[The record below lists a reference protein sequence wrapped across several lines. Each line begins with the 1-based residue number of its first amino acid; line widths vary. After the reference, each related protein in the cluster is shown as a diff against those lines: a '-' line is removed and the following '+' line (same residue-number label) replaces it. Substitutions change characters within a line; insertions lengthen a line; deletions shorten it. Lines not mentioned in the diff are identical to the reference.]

1 MTLQSLLVAFT
12 CTIDFFLAFIL
23 TVYVLTERK
32 KLPRQHIV
40 LYIVLIGLFVANIG
54 LILYH

>member
-1 MTLQSLLVAFT
+1 MTLLSILSAFT

-23 TVYVLTERK
+23 TVYIASERK
-32 KLPRQHIV
+32 KLARQHIV
-40 LYIVLIGLFVANIG
+40 FYIVLIVLFVANIG